1 MSQDERLQTLT
12 ALLAEMDGF
21 GDNTGILVI
30 AATNQPEVL
39 DPALLRPGRFDR
51 KVFIPLPGNSDRKEI
66 LEYYLAKVPTRDIDV
81 SALAKQALGF
91 SGADIANWV
100 NEAAV
105 EAARAGADVVQQVHF
120 QLSRDRILLGPRNH
134 GVTLSDSDKD
144 VTAWHEAGHAIARIA
159 TGGTVDKVSILPRGM
174 AMGVTIS
181 LPDDDTV
188 FYTEKRLQSEL
199 VVLMAGRAA
208 EELFVGEISAG
219 AASDMARASEL
230 ARAGVMS
237 YGFSPMGPF
246 VPKSDKLV
254 AEAETY
260 AANWVRDAYAQ
271 AKSTLVART
280 SEVTALRDRLL
291 AEEEVTY

>member
-1 MSQDERLQTLT
+1 
-12 ALLAEMDGF
+12 
-21 GDNTGILVI
+21 
-30 AATNQPEVL
+30 
-39 DPALLRPGRFDR
+39 
-51 KVFIPLPGNSDRKEI
+51 VFIPLPGNSDRKEI